1 MKLKLAPII
10 SWLRCYAAQAFL
22 MSSLGS
28 CGSSQLPLTSA
39 EHALLAQLSTRLQ
52 ADVGLQYDRT
62 AVANKQPN
70 GALIIAVSQTVG
82 RPTDRALCQL
92 DSAALR
98 ATAARLAAA
107 LLPTCRFRAYH
118 HKVIVLFSAVT
129 KMREGSSSGVCSRIV
144 AARIQPTGL
153 HFQEQQRLPEEQE

>member
-1 MKLKLAPII
+1 MKLKLAPLI
-10 SWLRCYAAQAFL
+10 SWLRCYSAQVL
-22 MSSLGS
+22 LLSSLGS
-28 CGSSQLPLTSA
+28 CGSSQLPLTST
-39 EHALLAQLSTRLQ
+39 EQALLAQVGTSLQ

-70 GALIIAVSQTVG
+70 GALIIAVSQKVG

-107 LLPTCRFRAYH
+107 LLPTRRFRAYH
-118 HKVIVLFSAVT
+118 SKVVVLFSAAT
-129 KMREGSSSGVCSRIV
+129 QMRDGSSSSVCSRIL

-153 HFQEQQRLPEEQE
+153 HFQEQQRLPEEE